1 MMTPQFLTV
10 RRRIVAVLLLL
21 STVPGMAI
29 AQRKANAPRGA
40 DAPST
45 PMRGVIDGFVSDT
58 NLVPLAGAEI
68 SVLRT
73 PTKILTN
80 AGGRF
85 RFIDVAPGP
94 YLLIVKRLGYRPT
107 SAVIDVPSGDTVRLS
122 YTLERAAQ
130 GLAAVQITEK
140 KQSLR
145 MLEFEQRKKLA
156 QGEFFT
162 AEDFEKR
169 VALTLPDVLRFS
181 KTMSLTPDNTNNGNL
196 VALSNR
202 EGGGIGGYCPMQFLL
217 DGIPLPAGFPM
228 SILPAPRDVA
238 GVEIYSGPSS
248 VPLQFGGAD
257 RRCGMVLV
265 WTKDGY

>member
-1 MMTPQFLTV
+1 MLFRSV
-10 RRRIVAVLLLL
+10 
-21 STVPGMAI
+21 
-29 AQRKANAPRGA
+29 AQRKATAPRGSE
-40 DAPST
+40 APST

-58 NLVPLAGAEI
+58 NLTPLAGAEI
-68 SVLRT
+68 TVLRT

-80 AGGRF
+80 PAGRF
-85 RFIDVAPGP
+85 RFIDVLPGQ
-94 YLLIVKRLGYRPT
+94 YLLVVKRVGYRPT

-145 MLEFEQRKKLA
+145 MLEFEQRKKLG

-202 EGGGIGGYCPMQFLL
+202 EGGGISGYCPMQFLI

-238 GVEIYSGPSS
+238 GVEVYSGPAS
-248 VPLQFGGAD
+248 VPLQFSGAD

>member
-1 MMTPQFLTV
+1 MRNSRILAVACLVLALPTV
-10 RRRIVAVLLLL
+10 
-21 STVPGMAI
+21 MA
-29 AQRKANAPRGA
+29 AQRKATVPSSAGVPTAP
-40 DAPST
+40 T
-45 PMRGVIDGFVSDT
+45 RGVIDGFVSDT

-68 SVLRT
+68 TVLRT
-73 PTKILTN
+73 PTKVLTN
-80 AGGRF
+80 PGGRF
-85 RFIDVAPGP
+85 RFIDVQPGQ
-94 YLLIVKRLGYRPT
+94 YLLVVKRIGYRPT

-162 AEDFEKR
+162 AEDFERR

-238 GVEIYSGPSS
+238 GVEVYAGPST
-248 VPLQFGGAD
+248 VPLQFSGAD

>member
-1 MMTPQFLTV
+1 MPVACLVLALPTV
-10 RRRIVAVLLLL
+10 
-21 STVPGMAI
+21 MA
-29 AQRKANAPRGA
+29 AQRKATVLSSAGVPTAP
-40 DAPST
+40 T
-45 PMRGVIDGFVSDT
+45 RGVIDGFVSDT

-68 SVLRT
+68 TVLRT
-73 PTKILTN
+73 ATKINTTT
-80 AGGRF
+80 GGRF
-85 RFIDVAPGP
+85 RFIDVVPGQ
-94 YLLIVKRLGYRPT
+94 YLLIVKRIGYRPT

-162 AEDFEKR
+162 AEDFERR

-238 GVEIYSGPSS
+238 GVEVYAGAAT

>member
-1 MMTPQFLTV
+1 MRTSRILPVACLVLALPTV
-10 RRRIVAVLLLL
+10 
-21 STVPGMAI
+21 MA
-29 AQRKANAPRGA
+29 AQRKATVPSSAGVPTAP
-40 DAPST
+40 P
-45 PMRGVIDGFVSDT
+45 RGVIDGFVSDT

-68 SVLRT
+68 TVLRT
-73 PTKILTN
+73 ATKINTTP
-80 AGGRF
+80 GGRF
-85 RFIDVAPGP
+85 RFIDVVPGQ
-94 YLLIVKRLGYRPT
+94 YLLIVKRIGYRPT

-162 AEDFEKR
+162 AEDFERR

-202 EGGGIGGYCPMQFLL
+202 EGGGISGYCPMQFLL

-228 SILPAPRDVA
+228 TLLPAPRDVA
-238 GVEIYSGPSS
+238 GVEIYSGPAS